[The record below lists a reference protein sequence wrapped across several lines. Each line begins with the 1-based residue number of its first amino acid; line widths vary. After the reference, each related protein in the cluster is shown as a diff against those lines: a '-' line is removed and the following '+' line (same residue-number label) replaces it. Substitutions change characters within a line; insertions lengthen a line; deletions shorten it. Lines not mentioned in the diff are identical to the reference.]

1 MDAVARLHIAA
12 LGVAGDGILQH
23 LGTVQE
29 LPALLLAH
37 FDERFVVLVH
47 LGLGQAL
54 VGVLLPDGRDGV
66 DDDVHAG
73 VGGDDGLDAGLV
85 VFDEVRGLIAGVQVV
100 RAEGQDDPARLQFRH
115 GLGHC
120 DVAGRSAYLHAG
132 KGRQALGGHAHR
144 ADGVVVAA
152 IVEHA
157 VHAGR
162 VAVAQKQRLVHIA
175 VARVGALLKDRGGVG
190 LGIDGVFL
198 FIIAALDDHGRAVHG
213 GHALGVRA
221 AEVDAADEH
230 QRDADADQQHDA
242 AQSQHQIHLAA
253 HIQRF
258 FLL

>member
-1 MDAVARLHIAA
+1 M
-12 LGVAGDGILQH
+12 
-23 LGTVQE
+23 
-29 LPALLLAH
+29 
-37 FDERFVVLVH
+37 
-47 LGLGQAL
+47 
-54 VGVLLPDGRDGV
+54 LLPDGRDGV

-175 VARVGALLKDRGGVG
+175 VARVGGLLKDRRGVG
-190 LGIDGVFL
+190 LGINGVFL